1 MERRLTAIL
10 AADVVGYSR
19 LMGIDETGTLAAVN
33 RHRRELIEPALAGHG
48 GRLVKLI
55 GDGLLAEFS
64 SVVNA
69 VACAVDIQR
78 GMQQRN
84 IGVEQEQRIQLRIGI
99 NLGDVIVED
108 GDIFG
113 DGVNIAARLE
123 GIAAPG
129 GIAVSASVNDQ
140 IGSKLDLRF
149 EDMGHQTLK
158 NIRQAVRVYAVLFD
172 QPTERPAP
180 ATSVGRSNRQS
191 ILVLPF
197 TNMSDDPD
205 QEYFSDGLTEDII
218 TDLSKISDLEVTPR
232 NTTFTYKG
240 QQVKIGQIARELS
253 VRYVLQ
259 GSVRKVGA
267 RVRISAQMIDAGN
280 ENHLWADRYDRDLND
295 IFAIQDEIAHAIVH
309 QLKIKLHPEERR
321 AIESDPTT
329 SAEAYTYYLRGR
341 RFARTMTLP
350 YLNLARRMFA
360 KAVELDPSYARAYAG
375 IADCDSALH
384 IWYAAQLPINDIL
397 AMSAKA
403 LALDPNL
410 AEAHAARAMAF
421 HHDGQDAEALGYF
434 ESALAL
440 DPDLFESNFYFA
452 HSLFRR
458 GAFEQATVYF
468 ERAAALYEND
478 YVSPILLTAAYRSLG
493 QPDTE
498 RRWAEETVRRCNR
511 AAEQSPDSSSPVG
524 RAGLAYAHLG
534 DRQQA
539 LSWTERALALDPSD
553 AITRY
558 NAACVY
564 AILGDTERAI
574 DLLEQLRPSSSFY
587 QLEWFANDSDLDNIR
602 SDPRF
607 QELLADI
614 AAQR

>member
-33 RHRRELIEPALAGHG
+33 RHRKELIEPALAGHG

-140 IGSKLDLRF
+140 VGSKLDLRF

-158 NIRQAVRVYAVLFD
+158 NIRQPVRVYAVLLD
-172 QPTERPAP
+172 RPAERPAP
-180 ATSVGRSNRQS
+180 ATSIGRSNRRS

-218 TDLSKISDLEVTPR
+218 TDLSKISDLAVTPR

-259 GSVRKVGA
+259 GSVRKAGA

-280 ENHLWADRYDRDLND
+280 ENHLWADRYDRDLTD

-309 QLKIKLHPEERR
+309 QLKIKLRPEERL

-329 SAEAYTYYLRGR
+329 SAEAYTYYLQGR
-341 RFARTMTLP
+341 KFARTMTMP

-410 AEAHAARAMAF
+410 AEAHAARAMAL
-421 HHDGQDAEALGYF
+421 HHDGQDAEALVYF

-440 DPDLFESNFYFA
+440 DPDLFEANFYFA

-468 ERAAALYEND
+468 EHAAALYEND
-478 YVSPILLTAAYRSLG
+478 YVSPILLAAAYRSLG

-498 RRWAEETVRRCNR
+498 QRWAEETVRRCNR
-511 AAEQSPDSSSPVG
+511 AAEQSPDSSSPVH
-524 RAGLAYAHLG
+524 RAALAYAHLG

-558 NAACVY
+558 NAACAY
-564 AILGDTERAI
+564 AILGDIERAI
-574 DLLEQLRPSSSFY
+574 DLLQQLRPNSSFY

-607 QELLADI
+607 QKLLADI